1 MLEWMKD
8 QPKPRTDKTKNAA
21 PAKAIDANAAPAE
34 AVDAAAAEDSAA
46 VTAWSLS
53 ELDYV
58 SSVSGGESHLE
69 RQRLPH

>member
-8 QPKPRTDKTKNAA
+8 QPKPGTGETKNAA

-46 VTAWSLS
+46 WSLS

>member
-1 MLEWMKD
+1 MKD
-8 QPKPRTDKTKNAA
+8 QAKPGTDETEN
-21 PAKAIDANAAPAE
+21 DANAAE
-34 AVDAAAAEDSAA
+34 AVDAAAAEDSDA

-58 SSVSGGESHLE
+58 SSVSGGESHPE

>member
-46 VTAWSLS
+46 WSLS